1 MTLPTLVARPHA
13 WLKPL
18 AASLL
23 LTSLAA
29 AIPMTA
35 RAQADADA
43 PAQASPTASS
53 APQAT
58 PSAQTPQNGQNA
70 QTRHARHAGRGN
82 HPGDASGMPRPP
94 RSGTAARTAGS
105 SNATATAAMPLSL
118 ERVYADPPLQGR
130 TTRQAELS
138 PDGTWVSY
146 LRPSVTDSDQLEL
159 WAQPTA
165 GGEPRRL
172 VSADEVLGGRRQ
184 QLTEAE
190 RMALERKRISQGGIT
205 GYQWCGPDG
214 RTLLFP
220 LSGDLYLVRLTEQGP
235 QAQRLTNDPDV
246 PEQDPTCSPDGSQLA
261 YVKSGNLWLQPLQT
275 QGAARALTTDGTG
288 TRFWGLAEFIAAE
301 ELGRQRGY
309 WWSPDGRRLL
319 AFRVDEARVPVK
331 TRAQIFAD
339 RTTMTQQRYPS
350 AGSPNAEVTAW
361 VLDLAG
367 EGAARAV
374 PLAVP
379 AEAEYLPRA
388 GWFADGT
395 PWLQWMTRDQRRL
408 VLTEFKAGGAA
419 GGAVA
424 GDPLALQGRVITEER
439 DDAWVEVQDDLTE
452 LPARRLSGQ
461 PALLWSTEAS
471 GRRQLVLIDRVTGRR
486 MALTT
491 EPEPVAYRV
500 CSSGDRVVY
509 AAARDRGRSR
519 ELFAVDLAGR
529 ARPLA
534 GQRERQW
541 RDARADGDCSR
552 LLVTRSAWGEP
563 PRLFLQDLETGTAP
577 VALPGDLPDPLLAK
591 VVPTPEVI
599 EVTAADGRTPLNA
612 FYFAPLDGRPGLHPV
627 ITLAYGGPGVSTVG
641 WSWHRDTA
649 LIAYWQ
655 RRGYGVF
662 TLDTRGMANR
672 DRAFTR
678 AHARSFGVNEVADLF
693 AAVRQLPQKR
703 AGIDARRI
711 GFFGWSYGGFLA
723 VRSMLDD
730 QTPFAAAVGGA
741 PPTDWT
747 LYDTAYTERYLGL
760 PTDAAGQPTAP
771 YAQSNLVD
779 RVSLLKHPLM
789 VIHGTADDNVLFEH
803 TLRLSEAFQK
813 QSVPFEMMVYP
824 GKAHGIAGR
833 GARLHLYR
841 TVDAFFARTLQAPT
855 QPSSTQPSA
864 TLQSPATH

>member
-1 MTLPTLVARPHA
+1 MTLPTSDTDPRPRA
-13 WLKPL
+13 WMKPL
-18 AASLL
+18 TASLL
-23 LTSLAA
+23 LSTVAA
-29 AIPMTA
+29 LLPLTA
-35 RAQADADA
+35 L
-43 PAQASPTASS
+43 
-53 APQAT
+53 
-58 PSAQTPQNGQNA
+58 A
-70 QTRHARHAGRGN
+70 QTRDEAPADAAAKPLSSPHAGPHRRGS
-82 HPGDASGMPRPP
+82 HKADANAAA
-94 RSGTAARTAGS
+94 RSAGAARTA
-105 SNATATAAMPLSL
+105 ATPLSL
-118 ERVYADPPLQGR
+118 ERVYSDPPLQGR

-146 LRPSVTDSDQLEL
+146 LRPSMTDSEQLEL

-374 PLAVP
+374 QLAVP

-408 VLTEFKAGGAA
+408 VLTEFKAGATAGATTGA
-419 GGAVA
+419 VGGAVA
-424 GDPLALQGRVITEER
+424 GDPLTLQGRVITEER

-541 RDARADGDCSR
+541 RDARADGDCAR
-552 LLVTRSAWGEP
+552 LLVTRSSWGEP
-563 PRLFLQDLETGTAP
+563 PRLFLQDLDRGTAP
-577 VALPGDLPDPLLAK
+577 VALPGDAPDPLLAK
-591 VVPTPEVI
+591 VVPTPEVV

-678 AHARSFGVNEVADLF
+678 AHAHSFGVNEVADLF

-771 YAQSNLVD
+771 YTQSNLVD

-803 TLRLSEAFQK
+803 TLRLSGAFQK

-824 GKAHGIAGR
+824 GKAHGIVGR

-841 TVDAFFARTLQAPT
+841 TVDAFFARTLQAP
-855 QPSSTQPSA
+855 A
-864 TLQSPATH
+864 LQSPIKH

>member
-1 MTLPTLVARPHA
+1 MTLPIAPTPPIRRIRSVTRPGA

-18 AASLL
+18 TSSLL
-23 LTSLAA
+23 LATTLAA
-29 AIPMTA
+29 LLPMTVHA
-35 RAQADADA
+35 QTRDEAQAD
-43 PAQASPTASS
+43 PAARPASS
-53 APQAT
+53 PQAGHHRRGAHRGGPHT
-58 PSAQTPQNGQNA
+58 A
-70 QTRHARHAGRGN
+70 AGTTS
-82 HPGDASGMPRPP
+82 P
-94 RSGTAARTAGS
+94 ARTA
-105 SNATATAAMPLSL
+105 ATPLSL
-118 ERVYADPPLQGR
+118 ERVYGEPPLQGR
-130 TTRQAELS
+130 LTRQSELS

-146 LRPSVTDSDQLEL
+146 LRPSATDSDQLEL

-165 GGEPRRL
+165 GGEPRKL

-261 YVKSGNLWLQPLQT
+261 YVKSGNLWLQPLHT

-367 EGAARAV
+367 EGVARAV
-374 PLAVP
+374 PLALP

-388 GWFADGT
+388 GWFSDGT

-408 VLTEFKAGGAA
+408 VLTEFKAGNASAA
-419 GGAVA
+419 TPSAPA
-424 GDPLALQGRVITEER
+424 STTPTAPTAPTASPALQGRVITEER

-461 PALLWSTEAS
+461 PALLWSSEAS

-529 ARPLA
+529 SRPMA

-552 LLVTRSAWGEP
+552 LLVTRSSWGEP
-563 PRLFLQDLETGTAP
+563 PRLFLQDLDSGAAP
-577 VALPGDLPDPLLAK
+577 VALPGDAPDPLLAK
-591 VVPTPEVI
+591 VVPTPEVV

-703 AGIDARRI
+703 AGIDPRRI

-779 RVSLLKHPLM
+779 RVTLLKRPLM

-813 QSVPFEMMVYP
+813 QSVPFELMVYP

-841 TVDAFFARTLQAPT
+841 TVDAFFARTLQA
-855 QPSSTQPSA
+855 SA
-864 TLQSPATH
+864 TH

>member
-1 MTLPTLVARPHA
+1 MTLPTSVARPRA

-18 AASLL
+18 TASLL
-23 LTSLAA
+23 LSTLSALTPSLAS
-29 AIPMTA
+29 P
-35 RAQADADA
+35 RA
-43 PAQASPTASS
+43 PV
-53 APQAT
+53 T
-58 PSAQTPQNGQNA
+58 PLT
-70 QTRHARHAGRGN
+70 
-82 HPGDASGMPRPP
+82 
-94 RSGTAARTAGS
+94 
-105 SNATATAAMPLSL
+105 L
-118 ERVYADPPLQGR
+118 ERVYSDPPLQGR

-146 LRPSVTDSDQLEL
+146 LRPSATDSEQLEL

-165 GGEPRRL
+165 GGEPRKL
-172 VSADEVLGGRRQ
+172 VSAADVLGGRRQ

-220 LSGDLYLVRLTEQGP
+220 LSGDLYLVRLTDQGP
-235 QAQRLTNDPDV
+235 VAQRLTDDPDV
-246 PEQDPTCSPDGSQLA
+246 PEQDPSCSPDGTQLA
-261 YVKSGNLWLQPLQT
+261 YVKGGNLWLQSLPTAQSSPTT
-275 QGAARALTTDGTG
+275 QSPQSAQAAQSVQASTAPRALTTDATD

-319 AFRVDEARVPVK
+319 AFRVDESRVPVK

-361 VLDLAG
+361 VLDLTG
-367 EGAARAV
+367 QGAAKAV
-374 PLAVP
+374 PLSVP

-388 GWFADGT
+388 GWFSDGT

-408 VLTEFKAGGAA
+408 VLTEFKPGAA
-419 GGAVA
+419 EVA
-424 GDPLALQGRVITEER
+424 TATPAATALIGRVITEER

-486 MALTT
+486 TALTT

-519 ELFAVDLAGR
+519 ELFAVNLAGR
-529 ARPLA
+529 SRPLA
-534 GQRERQW
+534 GQRDRQW

-563 PRLFLQDLETGTAP
+563 PRLFLQDLESGAAP
-577 VALPGDLPDPLLAK
+577 VALPGDAPDALLAK

-662 TLDTRGMANR
+662 TLDTRGMAHR

-678 AHARSFGVNEVADLF
+678 AHFQSFGVNEVADLF

-760 PTDAAGQPTAP
+760 PTDASGQPSAP
-771 YAQSNLVD
+771 YSRSNLVD
-779 RVSLLKHPLM
+779 RAALLKHPLM

-803 TLRLSEAFQK
+803 TLRLGEAFQK

-841 TVDAFFARTLQAPT
+841 TVDAFFARTLQAP
-855 QPSSTQPSA
+855 
-864 TLQSPATH
+864 PAR

>member
-1 MTLPTLVARPHA
+1 MTLPFRVARPRA
-13 WLKPL
+13 WLSPL
-18 AASLL
+18 AAALL
-23 LTSLAA
+23 LSAVAAPLTALAEA
-29 AIPMTA
+29 KKA
-35 RAQADADA
+35 
-43 PAQASPTASS
+43 
-53 APQAT
+53 AT
-58 PSAQTPQNGQNA
+58 PI
-70 QTRHARHAGRGN
+70 
-82 HPGDASGMPRPP
+82 
-94 RSGTAARTAGS
+94 
-105 SNATATAAMPLSL
+105 SL
-118 ERVYADPPLQGR
+118 DRIYADPPLQGR

-138 PDGTWVSY
+138 PDGAWVSF
-146 LRPSVTDSDQLEL
+146 LRPSATDSEQLEL

-165 GGEPRRL
+165 GGAPRKL

-190 RMALERKRISQGGIT
+190 RMALERKRITQGGIT
-205 GYQWCGPDG
+205 SYQWCGPDG

-220 LSGDLYLVRLTEQGP
+220 LSGDLYLVRLTDQGP
-235 QAQRLTNDPDV
+235 QAQRLTQDPEV
-246 PEQDPTCSPDGSQLA
+246 PEQDPTCSPDGTQLV
-261 YVKSGNLWLQPLQT
+261 YVKSGNLWLQPLDAT
-275 QGAARALTTDGTG
+275 STPRALTTDATG

-301 ELGRQRGY
+301 ELSRQRGY

-361 VLDLAG
+361 VLDLDANAG
-367 EGAARAV
+367 TTPV
-374 PLAVP
+374 QLALP
-379 AEAEYLPRA
+379 PEAEYLPRA
-388 GWFADGT
+388 GWFGDGT
-395 PWLQWMTRDQRRL
+395 PWLQWMTRDQHRL
-408 VLTEFKAGGAA
+408 VLTEYKLDGGDGDGKANANANAKTRRISNTSNPGNTGSISTIAA
-419 GGAVA
+419 T
-424 GDPLALQGRVITEER
+424 DTPPTIRQLPGRVITQER
-439 DDAWVEVQDDLTE
+439 DDAWVEVHDDLTE
-452 LPARRLSGQ
+452 LPGRRLSGR
-461 PALLWSTEAS
+461 PALLWSSEAS
-471 GRRQLVLIDRVTGRR
+471 GRRQLVLLDRVTGERTP
-486 MALTT
+486 LTR

-500 CSSGDRVVY
+500 CSSGDMVVY
-509 AAARDRGRSR
+509 AAARARGRSR

-563 PRLFLQDLETGTAP
+563 PSLWLQDLGSGAAP
-577 VALPGDLPDPLLAK
+577 VALPGDAPDALLAQ
-591 VVPTPEVI
+591 VVPTPEVMDI
-599 EVTAADGRTPLNA
+599 TAADGHTPLNA
-612 FYFAPLDGRPGLHPV
+612 FYFEPLDGRPGPHPV

-641 WSWHRDTA
+641 WSWYRDTA

-678 AHARSFGVNEVADLF
+678 AHHRSFGVTEVADLF
-693 AAVRQLPQKR
+693 AAVRQLPQRR
-703 AGIDARRI
+703 AGIDANRI

-723 VRSMLDD
+723 VRAMLDAN
-730 QTPFAAAVGGA
+730 TPFAAAVGGA

-760 PTDAAGQPTAP
+760 PTDASGQPTLP
-771 YAQSNLVD
+771 YTQSNLVA
-779 RVSLLKHPLM
+779 RVDQLRHPLL

-813 QSVPFEMMVYP
+813 QSIPFEMMVYP
-824 GKAHGIAGR
+824 GKAHGIVGR

-841 TVDAFFARTLQAPT
+841 TVDAFFARTLLT
-855 QPSSTQPSA
+855 
-864 TLQSPATH
+864 PATP